1 MKKWIALALS
11 LVLCLGVLAGCGG
24 TNNGT
29 NGEAEG
35 ESGEKTLTVA
45 VSKEPAS
52 LIPYES
58 NDTGTAPITHQY
70 CEPLLTVDTEMNL
83 QPCLAESWEQVD
95 DTHYRFH
102 LREGVTFHDG
112 SPFTAEDVLFSLEQ
126 WAASPA
132 ASELLGPVDLAGTTI
147 EDDYTITIALSEPYP
162 AFLNICS
169 LDLMGIVS
177 KAAMEADPEG
187 YANNPIGTGPF
198 KFVEWATGDYI
209 MMEAND
215 DWWGGEIAF
224 DKLMLRYIPEATT
237 RAVEVESGGVDIAN
251 IDISSVPTIAENPDL
266 TLVNQPILN
275 TSYVSFNCSVAPFDN
290 VKVRQAISLAIDC
303 DAIVEAIY
311 GDYSETAKSFISPVM
326 WGYHEADSEYMGYDP
341 DRAKELLAEAGYADG
356 FSCTMISNGQQSMAE
371 MIQANL
377 AAVGINVE
385 LNVTDFSNWLDA
397 LVNGKQEMYI
407 GGWTVPSGDVTEA
420 YAAFD
425 STCFGSGGNRSFYA
439 NDQADALI
447 NTINTETDKDARLA
461 ACQELQEL
469 LADECVTIGLNVGYT
484 YWGVSSN
491 VSGFEVLSTQ
501 SPNYYG
507 VTFAE

>member
-58 NDTGTAPITHQY
+58 NDTGTSPITHQY
-70 CEPLLTVDTEMNL
+70 CEPLLTVDTNMEL

-112 SPFTAEDVLFSLEQ
+112 SPSTAEDVLFSLEQ

-162 AFLNICS
+162 AFLKICS

-177 KAAMEADPEG
+177 KSAMEADPEG
-187 YANNPIGTGPF
+187 YASHPIGTGPF
-198 KFVEWATGDYI
+198 KFVEWVTGDYI

-215 DWWGGEIAF
+215 DWWGGDIAF

-237 RAVEVESGGVDIAN
+237 RSVEVESGGVDIAS
-251 IDISSVPTIAENPDL
+251 IDISAVPTIAENPDL
-266 TLVNQPILN
+266 TLVNEPILN
-275 TSYVSFNCSVAPFDN
+275 TSYVSFNCSVEPFDN

-311 GDYSETAKSFISPVM
+311 GDYAETAKSFISPVM
-326 WGYHEADSEYMGYDP
+326 WGYYEADSEYMGYDP
-341 DRAKELLAEAGYADG
+341 ERAKELLAEAGYPDG

-407 GGWTVPSGDVTEA
+407 GGWTVPSGDVSEA
-420 YAAFD
+420 YAAFY
-425 STCFGSGGNRSFYA
+425 SENFGSGGNRSFYA
-439 NDQADALI
+439 NDEVDALI
-447 NTINTETDKDARLA
+447 ETIDSETDEDARLA
-461 ACQELQEL
+461 ACQELQQL
-469 LADECVTIGLNVGYT
+469 LADECVTVGLNVGYT
-484 YWGVSSN
+484 YWGVSSSVEN
-491 VSGFEVLSTQ
+491 FEVLPTQ
-501 SPNYYG
+501 SANYYK

>member
-1 MKKWIALALS
+1 MKKLMALALAII
-11 LVLCLGVLAGCGG
+11 CCFGVLAGCGG
-24 TNNGT
+24 TG
-29 NGEAEG
+29 GDAE
-35 ESGEKTLTVA
+35 EKTLTVA

-70 CEPLLTVDTEMNL
+70 CEPLLTVDVDMNL
-83 QPCLAESWEQVD
+83 QPCLATEWEQVD
-95 DTHYRFH
+95 DTHYRFK

-112 SPFTAEDVLFSLEQ
+112 SEFTAEDVLYTLEKCVE
-126 WAASPA
+126 SPA
-132 ASELLGPVDLAGTTI
+132 TSTTIGPVDLANTVI

-162 AFLNICS
+162 AFLKVCS
-169 LDLMGIVS
+169 LDIIGIVS
-177 KAAMEADPEG
+177 KSAMEADPEG
-187 YANNPIGTGPF
+187 YASNPVGTGPF

-215 DWWGGEIAF
+215 DWWGGEIGF

-237 RAVEVESGGVDIAN
+237 RAVEVESGGVDVAA
-251 IDISSVPTIAENPDL
+251 IDISGVPTIVENSEL
-266 TLVNQPILN
+266 TLVNEPILN
-275 TSYVSFNCSVAPFDN
+275 TSYVSFNCSVEPFNN

-311 GDYSETAKSFISPVM
+311 GDYAETAKSFISPVM
-326 WGYHEADSEYMGYDP
+326 WGYYEADSEYMGYDP

-371 MIQANL
+371 MIQSYL

-397 LVNGKQEMYI
+397 LINGKQEMYI
-407 GGWTVPSGDVTEA
+407 GGWTVPSGDVSEA
-420 YAAFD
+420 YAYFH
-425 STCFGSGGNRSFYA
+425 SENFGSGGNRSFYA
-439 NDQADALI
+439 NDQVDALI
-447 NTINTETDKDARLA
+447 NTIDTETDEDARLA
-461 ACQELQEL
+461 ACQELQQV

-484 YWGVSSN
+484 YWGVSN
-491 VSGFEVLSTQ
+491 NISGFEVLPTQ
-501 SPNYYG
+501 SPDYYG